1 MVTVYNRGTM
11 TATKAAEGSPAPA
24 FDRQASR
31 PLDPAAWRALLAA
44 AFGWLFDGYETYALI
59 LVGAV
64 AIGDLL
70 PPDQRAQLPLYFGG
84 LIGVTLVGWATGGLV
99 GGVLAD
105 YLGRR
110 RMLMLSVLC
119 YAVFTG
125 MSALAQT
132 YWMLLVFRFLTGLG
146 LGGEFCPGAALVGE
160 LWPPARRGR
169 AAGVLASAF
178 GIGTLLAAGLW
189 FLIEPLGHGSWRYL
203 FVIGVLPA
211 LLLLWMRR
219 GIADPAVWIA
229 ADRRRQA
236 ARRAALEGRRLSEE
250 ERRLTRFTVV
260 DLFASHELRRRTLLL
275 LMMALSTIVGYWA
288 VSTWIPQYAT
298 HVATRAGL
306 GPDGWGARAGLLWS
320 AGGIAGYLCLGSM
333 ADAWGRKRSFAFF
346 FAGSLVAAGAP
357 FLVDKSLHLFLFAV
371 AVNGFFTT
379 GQFAWLVMYPPEV
392 YPTAV
397 RGTGTAVVFNSAR
410 YVAALGPLVAG
421 WLAESLGGIAR
432 AAVMMSAV
440 YLIGLIVT
448 PFAGPET
455 RGRPLPD

>member
-1 MVTVYNRGTM
+1 M
-11 TATKAAEGSPAPA
+11 
-24 FDRQASR
+24 
-31 PLDPAAWRALLAA
+31 
-44 AFGWLFDGYETYALI
+44 
-59 LVGAV
+59 
-64 AIGDLL
+64 
-70 PPDQRAQLPLYFGG
+70 
-84 LIGVTLVGWATGGLV
+84 
-99 GGVLAD
+99 
-105 YLGRR
+105 
-110 RMLMLSVLC
+110 
-119 YAVFTG
+119 
-125 MSALAQT
+125 
-132 YWMLLVFRFLTGLG
+132 
-146 LGGEFCPGAALVGE
+146 
-160 LWPPARRGR
+160 
-169 AAGVLASAF
+169 
-178 GIGTLLAAGLW
+178 
-189 FLIEPLGHGSWRYL
+189 
-203 FVIGVLPA
+203 
-211 LLLLWMRR
+211 
-219 GIADPAVWIA
+219 
-229 ADRRRQA
+229 
-236 ARRAALEGRRLSEE
+236 LEGRRLSEE
-250 ERRLTRFTVV
+250 ESRLTRFTVV

-298 HVATRAGL
+298 QVATRAGL

-357 FLVDKSLHLFLFAV
+357 FLVDKSLPLFLFAV